1 MGTKATYPIKQAS
14 CILFLCMALLIGKMS
29 FAHKDLKAPA
39 EAEKFYT
46 EKKYK
51 EAIASYESLL
61 QDGYTSYKLHYNLGN
76 AYYKNKEL
84 GKAIYHYELANK
96 LEPNNE
102 DVLTNLRIANE
113 KTIDK
118 IESKENFFLSVI
130 KSGLVNALSTSG
142 WAWLSITSLIVSLGL
157 FFLFFTSQNLVLK
170 RVGFFAGFLCFI
182 LFPASMVLGFSALND
197 KQNNKF
203 AIITARETRTHEEPS
218 DASGS
223 KFSLHEGTRVRVLE
237 TNDEWTNIKLE
248 NGNEAWIKTADAG
261 LF

>member
-1 MGTKATYPIKQAS
+1 MGTKATYPIKQLS
-14 CILFLCMALLIGKMS
+14 CILFLCMALLMGKTS
-29 FAHKDLKAPA
+29 FAHKDLKAPL

-61 QDGYTSYKLHYNLGN
+61 KEGYTSYKLHYNLGN

-142 WAWLSITSLIVSLGL
+142 WAWLSIISLIASLGL
-157 FFLFFTSQNLVLK
+157 FFLFFTSQNLLLK
-170 RVGFFAGFLCFI
+170 RIGFFAGFLCF
-182 LFPASMVLGFSALND
+182 LVFPTSMVLGFSALND

>member
-1 MGTKATYPIKQAS
+1 MRTNATYQMKHLS
-14 CILFLCMALLIGKMS
+14 CILFFCTILLCGKSS
-29 FAHKDLKAPA
+29 FATKDLKAPK
-39 EAEKFYT
+39 EAEKFYA
-46 EKKYK
+46 EKNYK

-61 QDGYTSYKLHYNLGN
+61 EDGYTSYKLHYNLGN

-142 WAWLSITSLIVSLGL
+142 WAWLSIISLVVSLGL
-157 FFLFFTSQNLVLK
+157 FFLFFTSQNLLLK
-170 RVGFFAGFLCFI
+170 RIGFFAGFLCFI

-197 KQNNKF
+197 KQDNKF

-237 TNDEWTNIKLE
+237 SNEEWTNIKLE

>member
-1 MGTKATYPIKQAS
+1 MGTKATYSIKQGS
-14 CILFLCMALLIGKMS
+14 CILLLCMALLMGKTA
-29 FAHKDLKAPA
+29 FAQKVLKAPA
-39 EAEKFYT
+39 EAETFYA

-61 QDGYTSYKLHYNLGN
+61 QDGYNSYKLHYNLGN

-142 WAWLSITSLIVSLGL
+142 WAWLSIISLIVSLGL

-170 RVGFFAGFLCFI
+170 RIGFFAGFLCFI
-182 LFPASMVLGFSALND
+182 LFPASMALGFSALND
-197 KQNNKF
+197 KQHHKF

>member
-1 MGTKATYPIKQAS
+1 MKHLS
-14 CILFLCMALLIGKMS
+14 CLLLFCTALLTGKAS
-29 FAHKDLKAPA
+29 FAQKDLKAPLD
-39 EAEKFYT
+39 AEKFYA

-61 QDGYTSYKLHYNLGN
+61 QAGYTSYKLHYNLGN
-76 AYYKNKEL
+76 AYFKNKEL

-102 DVLTNLRIANE
+102 DILTNLRIANE

-130 KSGLVNALSTSG
+130 KSGLVDALSTNG
-142 WAWLSITSLIVSLGL
+142 WAWLSIISLVMSLGL
-157 FFLFFTSQNLVLK
+157 FFLFFTSRHLVWK
-170 RVGFFAGFLCFI
+170 RMGFFAGFLCFI

-237 TNDEWTNIKLE
+237 TNEEWTNIKLE

>member
-1 MGTKATYPIKQAS
+1 MRMKATYPTNQAL
-14 CILFLCMALLIGKMS
+14 CVLVLCMTLLMGKAS
-29 FAHKDLKAPA
+29 FAHKDLKAPQ
-39 EAEKFYT
+39 EAERFYT

-61 QDGYTSYKLHYNLGN
+61 AEGYTSYKLHYNLGN

-142 WAWLSITSLIVSLGL
+142 WAWLSIVSLVVSLGL
-157 FFLFFTSQNLVLK
+157 FFLFFSSQNLVMK
-170 RVGFFAGFLCFI
+170 RIGFFAGFLCFL

>member
-1 MGTKATYPIKQAS
+1 MGTKATYPIKQLS
-14 CILFLCMALLIGKMS
+14 CILLLCMTLLMGKTS
-29 FAHKDLKAPA
+29 FAHKDLKAPL

-61 QDGYTSYKLHYNLGN
+61 KEGYTSYKLHYNLGN

-142 WAWLSITSLIVSLGL
+142 WAWLSIISLIVSLGL

-170 RVGFFAGFLCFI
+170 RVGFFAGLLCFL

>member
-1 MGTKATYPIKQAS
+1 MATKATYPIKQAS
-14 CILFLCMALLIGKMS
+14 CSLFLCMALLMGKMS
-29 FAHKDLKAPA
+29 FANKDLKAPA
-39 EAEKFYT
+39 EAEKFYA

-61 QDGYTSYKLHYNLGN
+61 HDGYTSYKLHYNLGN

-130 KSGLVNALSTSG
+130 KSGLVNALSTNG
-142 WAWLSITSLIVSLGL
+142 WAWMSVISLIVSLGL
-157 FFLFFTSQNLVLK
+157 FFLFFTSQSLLLK
-170 RVGFFAGFLCFI
+170 RIGFFAGFLCFI

-223 KFSLHEGTRVRVLE
+223 RFSLHEGTRVRVLE